1 MFKFNA
7 KTISRIGIL
16 AALYVLLNL
25 VSIKAGNIR
34 ITFASL
40 PVVTSALLFGP
51 EEAMLTA
58 LLGEFCNQLLTYGLT
73 ATTVLWLIPPAVR
86 GLVVG
91 LAAVR
96 AWKGQRPLESR
107 PAACYAVC
115 FAGAV
120 ATTLSNTAALAAD
133 ALIGGYYSRTVV
145 FAQLG
150 SRLISGLVVA
160 GVIATVAMPLA
171 VLLRRQGFVRRAA

>member
-1 MFKFNA
+1 M
-7 KTISRIGIL
+7 
-16 AALYVLLNL
+16 
-25 VSIKAGNIR
+25 
-34 ITFASL
+34 
-40 PVVTSALLFGP
+40 
-51 EEAMLTA
+51 
-58 LLGEFCNQLLTYGLT
+58 
-73 ATTVLWLIPPAVR
+73 
-86 GLVVG
+86 
-91 LAAVR
+91 
-96 AWKGQRPLESR
+96 
-107 PAACYAVC
+107 C